1 MRHDFVSAETMGPP
15 NKERRQGSGNIR
27 YAEGS
32 GRVIERRGIQI
43 NALPPNKGM
52 QLTAKSVLSFAKRRA
67 KARPLLSAADAR
79 G

>member
-1 MRHDFVSAETMGPP
+1 MTIA
-15 NKERRQGSGNIR
+15 
-27 YAEGS
+27 
-32 GRVIERRGIQI
+32 
-43 NALPPNKGM
+43 NAVGEQALGLALAPPNKGM

>member
-1 MRHDFVSAETMGPP
+1 MAIRGSTIH
-15 NKERRQGSGNIR
+15 QGNHGKAI
-27 YAEGS
+27 AC
-32 GRVIERRGIQI
+32 RGIEAG
-43 NALPPNKGM
+43 ALPPNKGM

>member
-1 MRHDFVSAETMGPP
+1 LAALRLGSEGIDVSELHH
-15 NKERRQGSGNIR
+15 
-27 YAEGS
+27 
-32 GRVIERRGIQI
+32 IEFI
-43 NALPPNKGM
+43 AAPPNKGM

>member
-1 MRHDFVSAETMGPP
+1 
-15 NKERRQGSGNIR
+15 
-27 YAEGS
+27 
-32 GRVIERRGIQI
+32 VIEPHCATV

-52 QLTAKSVLSFAKRRA
+52 QLTAKSVLSFAGRRA